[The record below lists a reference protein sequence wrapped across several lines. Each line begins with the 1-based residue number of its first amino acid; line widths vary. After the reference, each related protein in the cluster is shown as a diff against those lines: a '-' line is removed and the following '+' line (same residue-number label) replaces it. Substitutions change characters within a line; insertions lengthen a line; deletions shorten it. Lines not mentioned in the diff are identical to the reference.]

1 MNGIGIDWVAVV
13 VLGAAWLF
21 STVKTVPLKVRNGVF
36 ALACFGIAG
45 YRLYLGA
52 QGPNLLFVAVAAI
65 IGAQYAWRAFRG
77 N

>member
-1 MNGIGIDWVAVV
+1 MNGVGIDWVAVV
-13 VLGAAWLF
+13 ILGAAWLF

-45 YRLYLGA
+45 YRLAMGA
-52 QGPNLLFVAVAAI
+52 QGVSLIFVAVAAI
-65 IGAQYAWRAFRG
+65 IGAQYAWRALR